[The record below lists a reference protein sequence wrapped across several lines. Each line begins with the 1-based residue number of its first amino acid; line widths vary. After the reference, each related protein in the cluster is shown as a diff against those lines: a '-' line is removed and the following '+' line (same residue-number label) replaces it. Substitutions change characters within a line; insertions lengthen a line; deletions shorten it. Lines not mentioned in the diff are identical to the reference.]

1 MKDLNSLYQSFET
14 GIRSAKAVDPKL
26 YLKSI
31 GLDFTELRIGF
42 NSGQFHHREE
52 QKIKDHYESLGLLT
66 KSDAGVNQ
74 EGLTAYSVFGRYGI
88 IFPLMDKHNQVVNF
102 FAIRFKM
109 VTPQEDYL
117 NQSGLYPCYPNPNTK
132 TLYIVPT
139 ILDAASLLQCKALEN
154 KEAVLALHDGK
165 LMPQHIEA
173 INLLEHLERI
183 IIIKR

>member
-1 MKDLNSLYQSFET
+1 MKGLNDIYTSFET

-31 GLDFTELRIGF
+31 GLDYTELRIGF

-66 KSDAGVNQ
+66 KSDAGVKQ
-74 EGLTAYSVFGRYGI
+74 EGLTAYTVFGRYGI
-88 IFPLMDKHNQVVNF
+88 VFPLFNQQNQVVNF

-117 NQSGLYPCYPNPNTK
+117 NESGLYPCYPNPNTK

-139 ILDAASLLQCKALEN
+139 ILDAASLLQSKALEN
-154 KEAVLALHDGK
+154 KESVLALHEGK
-165 LMPQHIEA
+165 LLPQHREA
-173 INLLEHLERI
+173 ISQLEHLERI